1 MRLPDDGSGN
11 RTEVYCGNA
20 SPVVVSMRFP
30 PVLPRLLSAALAAS
44 GWPALCARAADLP
57 PPTPSDGAPT
67 AVSERDFDALKTNS
81 PFLRSLDLSQS
92 LILTGIARIE
102 GDLYATL
109 LDRETKETHVVSKA
123 ANPQGWR
130 MVAVAGDQQDLET
143 VTAQIAM
150 ANGEVFAV
158 RFDEHQ
164 LKPGEAKP
172 GAGPGGPGPPPQR
185 GPDGRPV
192 YANFREGISGDGFR
206 GPPPPEMVAKLE
218 KLDERTRDRL
228 IEGIREYRDKHPGV
242 SSEDRQ
248 RLFTRMV
255 DAELRRRR

>member
-1 MRLPDDGSGN
+1 MWGRESL
-11 RTEVYCGNA
+11 RF
-20 SPVVVSMRFP
+20 SMRFP
-30 PVLPRLLSAALAAS
+30 PFLLRLLSVALAAS
-44 GWPALCARAADLP
+44 GWPVLRARAADLP
-57 PPTPSDGAPT
+57 PLPPASGVPA
-67 AVSERDFDALKTNS
+67 AVTELDFDALKTNS

-102 GDLYATL
+102 GNLYATL

-130 MVAVAGDQQDLET
+130 MIAVAGDQHDLET

-150 ANGEVFAV
+150 TSGEVFAV

-164 LKPGEAKP
+164 LKPGEARP
-172 GAGPGGPGPPPQR
+172 GAGPGGPGPPPRR

-228 IEGIREYRDKHPGV
+228 IEGIREYREKNPNV

-248 RLFTRMV
+248 RLFTKMV
-255 DAELRRRR
+255 DEELRRRR

>member
-1 MRLPDDGSGN
+1 MAAVSATGGDLAVP
-11 RTEVYCGNA
+11 ELM
-20 SPVVVSMRFP
+20 PVEQP
-30 PVLPRLLSAALAAS
+30 APVIEEDFAALRAS
-44 GWPALCARAADLP
+44 
-57 PPTPSDGAPT
+57 
-67 AVSERDFDALKTNS
+67 S

-109 LDRETKETHVVSKA
+109 LDRETKETHVVSKS

-130 MVAVAGDQQDLET
+130 MVAVAGNQQDLES

-150 ANGEVFAV
+150 ASGEVFAV
-158 RFDEHQ
+158 RFDEQQ
-164 LKPGEAKP
+164 LKPGEGRP
-172 GAGPGGPGPPPQR
+172 GGGPGGGPQR

-192 YANFREGISGDGFR
+192 YTSYREGISGDGFR

-218 KLDERTRDRL
+218 RLNDDTREKLIRE
-228 IEGIREYRDKHPGV
+228 IREYRDRNPNV

-255 DAELRRRR
+255 DRALQERR

>member
-1 MRLPDDGSGN
+1 MVDTGRWLKAYPPMSGALRLFDLLMSPAVKTSGFRLALVVAAGSAFGA
-11 RTEVYCGNA
+11 RSQEMGT
-20 SPVVVSMRFP
+20 
-30 PVLPRLLSAALAAS
+30 
-44 GWPALCARAADLP
+44 PALHRSVPAAV
-57 PPTPSDGAPT
+57 T
-67 AVSERDFDALKTNS
+67 EKDFTALKTGS

-92 LILTGIARIE
+92 LILTGFARIE

-130 MVAVAGDQQDLET
+130 MVAVAGNQNDLET

-150 ANGEVFAV
+150 ASGEVFAV
-158 RFDEHQ
+158 RFDEQQ

-172 GAGPGGPGPPPQR
+172 GGGQGGPGGPPQR

-218 KLDERTRDRL
+218 KLDEKTRERL
-228 IEGIREYRDKHPGV
+228 IQGIREYRDKNPDV

-255 DAELRRRR
+255 DEALRQRR

>member
-1 MRLPDDGSGN
+1 MRHPHRRHHS
-11 RTEVYCGNA
+11 
-20 SPVVVSMRFP
+20 
-30 PVLPRLLSAALAAS
+30 RLLLALFAVTGGACVARGQETRTSSPPASVPAAV
-44 GWPALCARAADLP
+44 
-57 PPTPSDGAPT
+57 T
-67 AVSERDFDALKTNS
+67 EQDFTALKTSS

-92 LILTGIARIE
+92 LILTGFARIE
-102 GDLYATL
+102 GDLFATL

-130 MVAVAGDQQDLET
+130 MVAVAGDQNDLET

-150 ANGEVFAV
+150 ASGEVFAV
-158 RFDEHQ
+158 RFDEQQ

-172 GAGPGGPGPPPQR
+172 GGGQGGPGSPPQR

-218 KLDERTRDRL
+218 KLDEPTRERL
-228 IEGIREYRDKHPGV
+228 IQGIREYRDKNPNV

-255 DAELRRRR
+255 DDALRQRR

>member
-1 MRLPDDGSGN
+1 MMTGTFRLSDLRMRSSFQSRVLSLAL
-11 RTEVYCGNA
+11 VVAAA
-20 SPVVVSMRFP
+20 SPF
-30 PVLPRLLSAALAAS
+30 
-44 GWPALCARAADLP
+44 GARGQETG
-57 PPTPSDGAPT
+57 TPSFHR
-67 AVSERDFDALKTNS
+67 AVPAAVTEQDFSALKTSS

-92 LILTGIARIE
+92 LILTGFARIE

-130 MVAVAGDQQDLET
+130 MVAVAGDQNDLET

-150 ANGEVFAV
+150 ASGEVFAV
-158 RFDEHQ
+158 RFDEQ
-164 LKPGEAKP
+164 QWKPGEAKP
-172 GAGPGGPGPPPQR
+172 GGGQGGPASPPQR

-218 KLDERTRDRL
+218 KLDDQTRERL
-228 IEGIREYRDKHPGV
+228 IQGIREYRDKNPNV
-242 SSEDRQ
+242 SSEEKQ
-248 RLFTRMV
+248 KLFSRMV
-255 DAELRRRR
+255 DEELRRRR

>member
-1 MRLPDDGSGN
+1 MIHGRGFALAMAAVSATGGDLAVP
-11 RTEVYCGNA
+11 ELM
-20 SPVVVSMRFP
+20 PVEQP
-30 PVLPRLLSAALAAS
+30 APVIEEDFAALRAS
-44 GWPALCARAADLP
+44 
-57 PPTPSDGAPT
+57 
-67 AVSERDFDALKTNS
+67 S

-109 LDRETKETHVVSKA
+109 LDRETKETHVVSKS

-130 MVAVAGDQQDLET
+130 MVAVAGNQQDLES

-150 ANGEVFAV
+150 ASGEVFAV
-158 RFDEHQ
+158 RFDEQQ
-164 LKPGEAKP
+164 LKPGEGRP
-172 GAGPGGPGPPPQR
+172 GGGPGGGPQR

-192 YANFREGISGDGFR
+192 YTSYREGISGDGFR

-218 KLDERTRDRL
+218 RLNDDTREKLIRE
-228 IEGIREYRDKHPGV
+228 IREYRDRNPNV

-255 DAELRRRR
+255 DRALQERR